1 MERPEQNTY
10 TTKYEQAKAR
20 VNELKGFYNHLIA
33 YIVVIVGLA
42 GLNYYTNEFRYAWF
56 LWTTFGWGIGLAS
69 HAFKTFY
76 GSVFFGKQ
84 WEERKIKE
92 MMDTDATYNDSTTSG
107 RWE

>member
-56 LWTTFGWGIGLAS
+56 LWTAFGWGIGLAS
-69 HAFKTFY
+69 HAF
-76 GSVFFGKQ
+76 
-84 WEERKIKE
+84 KIKE

>member
-1 MERPEQNTY
+1 MERPEQHTY
-10 TTKYEQAKAR
+10 TTKYEKAKVR
-20 VNELKGFYNHLIA
+20 VKELKGFYNHLIA
-33 YIVVIVGLA
+33 YLVVIAGLA

-56 LWTTFGWGIGLAS
+56 LWTAFGWGIGLIS

-76 GSVFFGKQ
+76 SSIFCGKQ

-92 MMDTDATYNDSTTSG
+92 MMDTDASFKDSTSFG